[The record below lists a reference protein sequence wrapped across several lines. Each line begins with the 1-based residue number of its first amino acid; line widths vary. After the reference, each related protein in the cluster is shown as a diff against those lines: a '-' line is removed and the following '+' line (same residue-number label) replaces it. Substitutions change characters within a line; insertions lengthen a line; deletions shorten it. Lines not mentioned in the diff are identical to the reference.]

1 MKSYDVYYVKLDDLA
16 ELERRAGGERQLR
29 LTFSRADKVPGSEW
43 LACNYRDGASPPADE
58 ILSGEASLAG
68 PRSAKFGEVIYIFA
82 NMPDSLVYEH
92 ALDGKMLRKLVW
104 FPLLGPDTA
113 DVDDDWTPGWL
124 CAEGEPEPWEASI
137 FFRPER
143 LAEAIEWERENYA
156 DRGKSDRFSERE
168 AAIRKMWDDRIIAA
182 SDILPSCDGTV
193 AFAIEKHFGIPSPA
207 KQQR

>member
-16 ELERRAGGERQLR
+16 ELERRAGGERKLR
-29 LTFSRADKVPGSEW
+29 MTFSKADKPQGSPW
-43 LACNYRDGASPPADE
+43 LVCNYCDGASPPDDRV
-58 ILSGEASLAG
+58 LSGEASLAG
-68 PRSAKFGEVIYIFA
+68 PRSQTFGEVIYIFA

-124 CAEGEPEPWEASI
+124 CTEGEPEPWEASI
-137 FFRPER
+137 FFRPEK
-143 LAEAIEWERENYA
+143 LPEAIEGEKMRFA
-156 DRGKSDRFSERE
+156 DRGRE
-168 AAIRKMWDDRIIAA
+168 DGFAGREMTIRKMWDDHTIAA
-182 SDILPSCDGTV
+182 NETLPYCDGTV